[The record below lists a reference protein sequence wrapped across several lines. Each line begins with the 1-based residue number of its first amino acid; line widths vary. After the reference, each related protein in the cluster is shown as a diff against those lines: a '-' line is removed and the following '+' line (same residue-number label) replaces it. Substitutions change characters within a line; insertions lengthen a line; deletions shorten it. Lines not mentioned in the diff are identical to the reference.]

1 MRQLAFAS
9 SALVGTNLIGIYYFL
24 SINVVFGLVALIL
37 ALAARFGG
45 ADCAAAQPKRALYLM
60 LQIIPLVLM
69 VVQSFHVLFYIRVKG
84 KDWANATMDES
95 DSEEEGEEY

>member
-9 SALVGTNLIGIYYFL
+9 TALVGTNLIGIYYFL

-45 ADCAAAQPKRALYLM
+45 GADCAAAQPRRSLYLM
-60 LQIIPLVLM
+60 L
-69 VVQSFHVLFYIRVKG
+69 
-84 KDWANATMDES
+84 
-95 DSEEEGEEY
+95 